1 MINSQNP
8 ARRSRVVLSALLL
21 ACAGTVTTSV
31 RAQEDPSAA
40 ETAAA
45 RALAVD
51 GLKLAKAGQCRE
63 AVEKLE
69 RAEKLRHSPI
79 VLARLGECYVSIG
92 KLVQG
97 TEALRKFLREPLPPD
112 ANATLKEAYE
122 RAQVVIQETKGNI
135 AGLTIAISGADRSKV
150 TLTVDGVEVPSTLIG
165 VEMPVDPGEHV
176 IEASG
181 AAYLKSSARAKLA
194 PGEKQSISIELKPD
208 PEAAKQKAEEPA
220 RTGVA
225 STLPE
230 PNETRAPNQQVDMT
244 TATPPASSGSSK
256 ALAYVSYGVGALG
269 IGAGILFGRSA
280 MQDKDQLEAQCPG
293 KVCPP
298 DQEDRLNSARTKGV
312 VSTIGFGVGAAGVVL
327 GTVLLVTSSGSSSSS
342 SAQANK
348 SPTALR
354 LRPRAAVGLGSIQL
368 GADF

>member
-1 MINSQNP
+1 MMKSQFP
-8 ARRSRVVLSALLL
+8 ARGSKLALPALVLALATVAPAARAEEDASA
-21 ACAGTVTTSV
+21 S
-31 RAQEDPSAA
+31 

-45 RALAVD
+45 RSLAVD

-79 VLARLGECYVSIG
+79 VLARLGECYVNIG

-112 ANATLKEAYE
+112 ANANLKEAYDH
-122 RAQVVIQETKGNI
+122 AQVVIQETKGNI
-135 AGLTIAISGADRSKV
+135 AGLTIAVSGGEKGKYTV
-150 TLTVDGVEVPSTLIG
+150 TIDGVEVASTLVG
-165 VEMPVDPGEHV
+165 VEVPVDPGEHV
-176 IEASG
+176 IEVSG
-181 AAYLKSSARAKLA
+181 PQYLKTSARAKLA
-194 PGEKQSISIELKPD
+194 PGEKQSISIEAKPD
-208 PEAAKQKAEEPA
+208 PEAAKQKAEEPVRPGA
-220 RTGVA
+220 APSIAAPSENRMAPQPFAAT
-225 STLPE
+225 TTE
-230 PNETRAPNQQVDMT
+230 P
-244 TATPPASSGSSK
+244 PPSSGNSK

-280 MQDKDQLEAQCPG
+280 MQDKDQLDAQCPG

-298 DQEDRLNSARTKGV
+298 DQEDRLNSAKTKGL

-342 SAQANK
+342 SAK
-348 SPTALR
+348 SVAPPTAFR
-354 LRPRAAVGLGSIQL
+354 LRPKAAIGLGSVQV

>member
-1 MINSQNP
+1 MITSEFP
-8 ARRSRVVLSALLL
+8 SRGSKIVLSALVL
-21 ACAGTVTTSV
+21 ALTGVAPVA
-31 RAQEDPSAA
+31 RAEEDPSAA

-51 GLKLAKAGQCRE
+51 GMKLAKAGQCRE
-63 AVEKLE
+63 AVDKLE

-79 VLARLGECYVSIG
+79 VLARLGECYVNIG

-112 ANATLKEAYE
+112 ANATLKEAYDH
-122 RAQVVIQETKGNI
+122 AQAVIQETKGNI
-135 AGLTIAISGADRSKV
+135 AGLTIAVTGAEKGKV
-150 TLTVDGVEVPSTLIG
+150 TLTVDGVEVPSTLVG

-176 IEASG
+176 IEVSG

-194 PGEKQSISIELKPD
+194 PGEKQSISIDVKPD
-208 PEAAKQKAEEPA
+208 PDAAKQKSEEPA
-220 RTGVA
+220 G
-225 STLPE
+225 P
-230 PNETRAPNQQVDMT
+230 RAPASALPPSENRAPATTVNMT
-244 TATPPASSGSSK
+244 APPPQESSGNSK

-298 DQEDRLNSARTKGV
+298 DQEDRLNSAKTKGL
-312 VSTIGFGVGAAGVVL
+312 VSTIGFGVGAAGAVL

-342 SAQANK
+342 SAA
-348 SPTALR
+348 SSAPPTALR
-354 LRPRAAVGLGSIQL
+354 LRPRAAVGLGSVQV

>member
-1 MINSQNP
+1 MITSQIP
-8 ARRSRVVLSALLL
+8 KRGSKVVLSALVL
-21 ACAGTVTTSV
+21 ALSGVAPAA
-31 RAQEDPSAA
+31 RAEEDPSAA

-63 AVEKLE
+63 AVDKLE

-79 VLARLGECYVSIG
+79 VLARLGECYVNIG

-112 ANATLKEAYE
+112 ANANLKEAYE
-122 RAQVVIQETKGNI
+122 HAQAVIQETKGNI
-135 AGLTIAISGADRSKV
+135 AGLTVALSGADKGKF
-150 TLTVDGVEVPSTLIG
+150 TITVDGVEVPSTLVG

-176 IEASG
+176 IEVSG

-208 PEAAKQKAEEPA
+208 PEAAKQKNEEPA
-220 RTGVA
+220 RAGAAPNV
-225 STLPE
+225 SE
-230 PNETRAPNQQVDMT
+230 PNDNRLPAQQVNLN
-244 TATPPASSGSSK
+244 APPPTESSGNSK

-269 IGAGILFGRSA
+269 LGAGILFGRSA
-280 MQDKDQLEAQCPG
+280 MQDKDQLEGQCPG
-293 KVCPP
+293 NVCPP
-298 DQEDRLNSARTKGV
+298 EQEDRLNSAKTKGL
-312 VSTIGFGVGAAGVVL
+312 VSTIGFGVGAAGIVL

-342 SAQANK
+342 ATTSAP
-348 SPTALR
+348 PTAFR
-354 LRPRAAVGLGSIQL
+354 LRPRAAVGLGNIQL